1 MTAQVQPTPLPP
13 GIRHELK
20 NAIWNDR
27 AGSALMQTVP
37 RSLIFTVTGDCD
49 YDRIVELCF
58 TVGKRANHTYERIVI
73 DFRWLEKVEGETWR
87 FMVNQLSQ
95 LAGDRKPFIYLVQV
109 PRQAMSLFTRIP
121 GAHSI
126 RFARTL
132 EEAILA

>member
-1 MTAQVQPTPLPP
+1 MTGKGNTDPKSAL
-13 GIRHELK
+13 
-20 NAIWNDR
+20 WNDR
-27 AGSALMQTVP
+27 MGAALMQTVP

-58 TVGKRANHTYERIVI
+58 TVGKRSNQLYERIVI

-95 LAGDRKPFIYLVQV
+95 LAAGRKILIYLVHV
-109 PRQAMSLFTRIP
+109 PGKAQSLFRRVP
-121 GAHSI
+121 GADLI
-126 RFARTL
+126 RFTRTL